1 MDTSSRTGWILASL
15 IALDPSAYLASQIEV
30 TPRAAD
36 VPSFRSLE
44 FEDVAVQ
51 PLDLEREENE
61 KNSARPECPFAPRP
75 SMVMPAA
82 GNDGEDFPCCVSGS
96 PFQTLFSMPLED

>member
-15 IALDPSAYLASQIEV
+15 IALDPSSYLASQIEV

-36 VPSFRSLE
+36 VPSFTTLE

-51 PLDLEREENE
+51 PLEFERENE
-61 KNSARPECPFAPRP
+61 KTARPECPFAPRP

-82 GNDGEDFPCCVSGS
+82 GNDGEDFPCAGGS